1 MSRAA
6 PAPAI
11 RKPAAR
17 AEERSN
23 PVAEALSSNVPATS
37 VRFGRKELAFSN
49 LNKVLYKES
58 GFTKRDVLRYYLGV
72 AHALLP
78 HLKGRTLTL
87 KRYPDGSEGFF
98 FYEKSCPSHRPPWMD
113 TAHVT
118 SRRKEGFI
126 DYCVVNDAAAL
137 AWVANLA
144 SLELHTSLAKA
155 KTITRPTMM
164 VFDLDPGAPAGMM
177 DCCRV
182 ALRQPDMVVFDLD
195 PGAPAAFAEC
205 ARVGLWLR
213 ESLDGLG
220 LACFAKTSGSKG
232 LQVYVPLNTPVTY
245 DQTKGFARALA
256 QVGERA
262 QPKLVVSN
270 MAKDLRTGKVL
281 IDWSQNDEHKTT
293 VCVYSLRARVRPT
306 VSTPVTWAEI
316 EEALEAGDPD
326 RLIFEADDVVQ
337 RVRKMGDLFESVLS
351 LKQRLPAK

>member
-177 DCCRV
+177 DCCHV
-182 ALRQPDMVVFDLD
+182 ALRMRDVLA
-195 PGAPAAFAEC
+195 G
-205 ARVGLWLR
+205 VGLK
-213 ESLDGLG
+213 S
-220 LACFAKTSGSKG
+220 FPKTSGGKG
-232 LQVYVPLNTPVTY
+232 LHFYVPLNTPCTF
-245 DQTKGFARALA
+245 DQTKSFAHTLALA
-256 QVGERA
+256 FENDD
-262 QPKLVVSN
+262 PKRIVSS
-270 MAKDLRTGKVL
+270 MKKELRTGKVL

>member
-1 MSRAA
+1 
-6 PAPAI
+6 
-11 RKPAAR
+11 
-17 AEERSN
+17 
-23 PVAEALSSNVPATS
+23 
-37 VRFGRKELAFSN
+37 
-49 LNKVLYKES
+49 
-58 GFTKRDVLRYYLGV
+58 
-72 AHALLP
+72 
-78 HLKGRTLTL
+78 
-87 KRYPDGSEGFF
+87 
-98 FYEKSCPSHRPPWMD
+98 MD

-182 ALRQPDMVVFDLD
+182 ALRMRDVLA
-195 PGAPAAFAEC
+195 G
-205 ARVGLWLR
+205 VGLK
-213 ESLDGLG
+213 S
-220 LACFAKTSGSKG
+220 FPKTSGGKG
-232 LQVYVPLNTPVTY
+232 LHFYVPLNTPCTF
-245 DQTKGFARALA
+245 DQTKSFAHTLALA
-256 QVGERA
+256 FENDD
-262 QPKLVVSN
+262 PKRIVSS
-270 MAKDLRTGKVL
+270 MKKELRTGKVL

-306 VSTPVTWAEI
+306 VSTPVSWAEV